1 MRFSYLHNFWGDFML
16 NLDKTIR
23 LARAKGWSNA
33 FLAKKLGRSSASL
46 FVDWRK
52 GKSKPSENDL
62 KMLADMLDTT
72 TDYLTDKT
80 DKKEKPLVN
89 GDEELTKYLQ
99 YLKTRPEMRML
110 FDITKSAT
118 KEDVEKAVK
127 IIEAFLKKE

>member
-1 MRFSYLHNFWGDFML
+1 MKV
-16 NLDKTIR
+16 LDKMHKEVLERI
-23 LARAKGWSNA
+23 LALKEKHNLSDKEFGIKAGVGEKAIDNWKRGLSASYM
-33 FLAKKLGRSSASL
+33 KKL
-46 FVDWRK
+46 DI
-52 GKSKPSENDL
+52 
-62 KMLADMLDTT
+62 LANFFNVS
-72 TDYLTDKT
+72 TDYLLTGNGQ
-80 DKKEKPLVN
+80 KEKPPVN

>member
-1 MRFSYLHNFWGDFML
+1 MVNISKIRGLLKEHGWSASYLCRFFG
-16 NLDKTIR
+16 
-23 LARAKGWSNA
+23 KGTTW
-33 FLAKKLGRSSASL
+33 
-46 FVDWRK
+46 
-52 GKSKPSENDL
+52 
-62 KMLADMLDTT
+62 LADMERGRGLPDENQLQAIADKLDTT
-72 TDYLTDKT
+72 VDYLTDKT